1 MKSPSPKP
9 DNDMR
14 MSAAD
19 FDRIMGGALAVTPPI
34 DPKAPVRKKRAAK
47 NASKK

>member
-1 MKSPSPKP
+1 MKAPTPKP
-9 DNDMR
+9 ANDLA

-34 DPKAPVRKKRAAK
+34 EPKAPVRKKRAAK
-47 NASKK
+47 SASKK